1 MFRTFTILFA
11 LALPCSAWAMEQVTI
26 QKDGKRK
33 VVNGRI
39 EVEAKDGGLLLLGQD
54 GKLWAL
60 QPGDIAKR
68 KSNDLEFAPLSVD
81 EQSKALMAELPDG
94 FAIHKTAHYLICYN
108 TSKAYA
114 QWCGSLYERLHRGF
128 YNYWRKRGMELH
140 DPDTMLVAVVFD
152 SESSYAEYGRDE
164 LGDAAKS
171 IVGYYS
177 LQSNRIATYD
187 LTGHGDVRA
196 ANGRRPGTSAVIN
209 DILSQPSAAPTVAT
223 TIHEATHQLAYN
235 SGLQT
240 RYADNPLW
248 LSEGLAIY
256 FETPDLGS
264 KRGWRGI
271 GAVNSVRLNQFRQDL
286 ANGNRQPLLEL
297 LTNDKLLRSSDTALG
312 GYAQSWGLC
321 YYLAKRHPK
330 QLAKYLAELSEKPP
344 LGKDTAEEKLKLFQ
358 EHFGTDLDKF
368 ERRFVSYL
376 ANLKSR

>member
-1 MFRTFTILFA
+1 
-11 LALPCSAWAMEQVTI
+11 MEQVTI